1 MTRRVEPAI
10 VQNLRPSAGRLT
22 DKTIVVTGGT
32 SGIGKATAILC
43 AHEGAN
49 VVFAGRRAE
58 KGAVVTDEIASLGGS
73 AVFVQADVTVEEDLR
88 RIVDTAVERFS
99 RIDGLFNNAGCLIT
113 KPTVEFTREDWE
125 RFTDL
130 DAYSYLRMMQLVL
143 PIMEQQGGGS
153 IVNCTSLAALDNN
166 IPGGALYCFVKA
178 GVNHMT
184 HCIAAEYAGKGIR
197 VNNVLPGLIA
207 TEMVLSGPGADGF
220 EMMQETMPAGRA
232 GSPLEVAYAV
242 VHLLSDESSYTSG
255 SSLLIDHGAR
265 GN

>member
-1 MTRRVEPAI
+1 MNNRVEPAI
-10 VQNLRPSAGRLT
+10 TENMRPSANRLT
-22 DKTIVVTGGT
+22 GKTVIVTGAT
-32 SGIGKATAILC
+32 SGIGKATAMLC

-58 KGAVVTDEIASLGGS
+58 KGAAVAEEIASFGGS
-73 AVFVQADVTVEEDLR
+73 ATFVRADVTVDEDLQR
-88 RIVDTAVERFS
+88 VVDIAIERFG

-113 KPTVEFTREDWE
+113 KPTVDFTRADWE
-125 RFTDL
+125 KFTDL

-143 PIMEQQGGGS
+143 PIMEQQGAGS

-178 GVNHMT
+178 GINHMT

-220 EMMQETMPAGRA
+220 EAMQETMPAGRA
-232 GSPLEVAYAV
+232 GMPLEVAYAV

-255 SSLLIDHGAR
+255 SSILIDHGAH